1 MSLRLF
7 GPLQYVN
14 DNAVTSLRW
23 QLPTALISF
32 LATQPGWV
40 SRDELAILLRPDDD
54 EESAKAYLRRLIH
67 RTREQPWAAGLEVE
81 PQRVCWRD
89 DSDVR
94 RFRRAMAV
102 SDWQSALTQY
112 QGRFLEGAG
121 LLNVPPIDDWLE
133 ATRLE
138 LHSQWRQCVLKAVD
152 TAPSQERLPL
162 IQKLLQADTLDEE
175 AVQLYL
181 SHADTPSGQHDA
193 MRTFTTF
200 RQRLETE
207 MQLAPLASTT
217 RLAEQVRVSL
227 AENSLEPTKPNTPT
241 KPSNLPQDLTPF
253 VVRDDDL
260 RRLHTKLDT
269 PGCRLLTLLGP
280 GGNGKTRLLI
290 RLCRERQARY
300 PDGSYFVSL
309 VNAHSEEDL
318 VLALSTAL
326 GIGAGGPD
334 PLSKIVT
341 FLSDKSVLLALDNM
355 EQLTAASS
363 PLLRLLEQ
371 ATELQIVITSREALN
386 LPGEWLYEVRGL
398 SYPQGVVGNPES
410 YAAIQLLRLSAERH
424 GVTPQAGDTAALV
437 RICQLVEGSPLA
449 LELAGSWIK
458 LMSFAEIAD
467 EIGHNLDFLASTGPV
482 AGRHT
487 SMRAVFQGSWQRLSA
502 SQQQRLAA
510 LSVFSGGFDRQAAE
524 QVAGA
529 DVRMLLELVQKSL
542 LRRRDDGRYDLHP
555 LIQQFAHT
563 MLTDEQR
570 RKLQQSHAQYYLT
583 FLARETALQPG
594 RYAKMTHLTSQF
606 ANIRSAW
613 ETAVWFSHTELLQAA
628 QPNLTLLLLQ
638 NSQFTLGRVL
648 LEAAGQITQDT
659 QVLARFQAAQAV
671 FLHRLGQL
679 DAAEALAD
687 QCLLVLSDPV
697 DRISPLVTK
706 ISVSRAKGQLG
717 EAKHYA
723 EAVLDQAQQAQ
734 DPAYQ
739 AMALM
744 NLAVIHRSLGA
755 LETSDAYA
763 RASLAISH
771 THGLDKFLAHM
782 QQHLALTSWD
792 RGDVSRV
799 QAPLLESLKT
809 FRDNDDAFMALYSY
823 VFLSH
828 LMQELDEPSA
838 QLQYAQSALQL
849 AGELGLTLERGM
861 GLVRLGWAYLANQ
874 QLQDALECFR
884 QSLTL
889 ALTNRYRSMIDQSL
903 AGYAKLFEHSQRQ
916 TALLLLQ
923 FILAQPD
930 LHPLSRPSYQKQLE
944 AMNPSPLELTALTAQ
959 VSALERQAIAEEL
972 LHGNGLYG
980 RLDPG
985 PSDPSKANQT
995 NPT

>member
-7 GPLQYVN
+7 GPLQYVQ
-14 DNAVTSLRW
+14 DGAVTSLRW
-23 QLPTALISF
+23 QLPTALISY
-32 LATQPGWV
+32 LSTQPGWV
-40 SRDELAILLRPDDD
+40 SRDELATLLRPDDD

-67 RTREQPWAAGLEVE
+67 RTREQPWAKGLEVE
-81 PQRVCWRD
+81 PQRLCWRG

-94 RFRRAMAV
+94 RFRQAITV
-102 SDWQSALTQY
+102 SDWQGALAQY
-112 QGRFLEGAG
+112 QGRLLEGVG
-121 LLNVPPIDDWLE
+121 LLNVPAIDDWLE
-133 ATRLE
+133 TTRLE

-152 TAPSQERLPL
+152 TALSQERQTL
-162 IQKLLQADTLDEE
+162 IQQLLQADTLDEE

-181 SHADTPSGQHDA
+181 GHADTPSRQHDA
-193 MRTFTTF
+193 LRIFNTF
-200 RQRLETE
+200 RQRLETD
-207 MQLAPLASTT
+207 MQLAPLASTI
-217 RLAEQVRVSL
+217 RLAEQVRASL
-227 AENSLEPTKPNTPT
+227 AENSLQPIQMTASTKL
-241 KPSNLPQDLTPF
+241 SNPPQELTPF
-253 VVRDDDL
+253 VIRDDDL

-290 RLCRERQARY
+290 RLYRERQARY
-300 PDGSYFVSL
+300 PDGSYFISL

-326 GIGAGGPD
+326 GLSAGGPD
-334 PLSKIVT
+334 PLSQIVT
-341 FLSDKSVLLALDNM
+341 FLSDKSALLALDNM
-355 EQLTAASS
+355 EQLSAAAS
-363 PLLRLLEQ
+363 PLLQLLEQ
-371 ATELQIVITSREALN
+371 GAGLQIVTTSREALK

-398 SYPQGVVGNPES
+398 SYPQGMVSHPES
-410 YAAIQLLRLSAERH
+410 YPALQLLRLSAERH

-449 LELAGSWIK
+449 LELAASWIK

-467 EIGHNLDFLASTGPV
+467 EIGHNLDFLATTGPA

-510 LSVFSGGFDRQAAE
+510 LSVFSGSFDRQAAE

-594 RYAKMTHLTSQF
+594 RYARISHLNTQF
-606 ANIRSAW
+606 ANIGSAW
-613 ETAVWFSHTELLQAA
+613 KTAVYLRQTELLQAA

-638 NSQFTLGRVL
+638 NSQFTLGRTL
-648 LEAAGQITQDT
+648 LEAAGQTAEDS

-687 QCLLVLSDPV
+687 QCLLVLRDPI

-706 ISVSRAKGQLG
+706 ISVCRAKGQLG

-723 EAVLDQAQQAQ
+723 EAVLEQAQNAE
-734 DPAYQ
+734 DLTYQ

-744 NLAVIHRSLGA
+744 NLAVIHRSLGE
-755 LETSDAYA
+755 LDSSDTYA
-763 RASLAISH
+763 RASIAISR

-792 RGDVSRV
+792 RGDVTSV
-799 QAPLLESLKT
+799 KVPLLNSLKA
-809 FRDNDDAFMALYSY
+809 FRDHDDSFMALYSY
-823 VFLSH
+823 VFLSQ
-828 LMQELDEPSA
+828 LMQELEEPSA

-849 AGELGLTLERGM
+849 ASELGLTLERGM
-861 GLVRLGWAYLANQ
+861 SLVRLGWAFIVNQ
-874 QLQDALECFR
+874 RLQDATECFR

-889 ALTNRYRSMIDQSL
+889 ALSNRYRAMIDQSL
-903 AGYAKLFEHSQRQ
+903 AGYAKLFEVSRRQ
-916 TALLLLQ
+916 SALLLLQ
-923 FILAQPD
+923 FILTQPD
-930 LHPLSRPSYQKQLE
+930 LHPLSQPNYQRQLE
-944 AMNPSPLELTALTAQ
+944 AMNPTPSELAALAAQ
-959 VSALERQAIAEEL
+959 VSALERQRVAEEL
-972 LHGNGLYG
+972 LQGNGLFG
-980 RLDPG
+980 RIY
-985 PSDPSKANQT
+985 PS
-995 NPT
+995 